1 MIDIK
6 ILRENP
12 DVVRTGLTT
21 RGRDVKIVDEFLALD
36 EKWRKTVTE
45 LGDLRA
51 AQNEFSK
58 ALALSP
64 SNGRDIE
71 EAKKKKEEV
80 KIAEVRLASLEAE
93 RDALLQQFPN
103 VPSADTPSGKSDAD
117 NVVLREVGTKPQFAF
132 EPKDYLTIAEALGI
146 IDIKKA
152 AEVSGS
158 RFGYLKGK
166 AALLEFALV
175 QYAMSVLV
183 KKGFVPVVPPV
194 MIKPEPFM
202 GMGRL
207 TADQK
212 EERYH
217 LAADDL
223 YLVGSAEHTIGPI
236 HMNETLRAAELPKRY
251 VAFSTCFRR
260 EAGSYG
266 KDTKGILRVHQFDKV
281 EMFAFSAPEK
291 SEEEH
296 LFLLSCQEELLA
308 GLGLPYRVVQICGG
322 DMGWTDAKAYDC
334 ETWLPGQAAGKGEYR
349 ETNSC
354 SNTTDFQARGI
365 NCRYS
370 GLEQGR
376 GVHQYVHM
384 LNATGFAIGRILIA
398 IIENYQTEDG
408 DFAIPEVLKP
418 YMAV

>member
-1 MIDIK
+1 MIDIVF
-6 ILRENP
+6 LRDNP
-12 DVVRTGLTT
+12 DAVRSGLAR
-21 RGRDVKIVDEFLALD
+21 RGIDAARVGEFLALD
-36 EKWRKTVTE
+36 GKWREAVTS

-51 AQNEFSK
+51 VQNGFSK
-58 ALALSP
+58 A
-64 SNGRDIE
+64 RDTE
-71 EAKKKKEEV
+71 NAKKKKEEV
-80 KIAEVRLASLEAE
+80 KAAEASLAALESE
-93 RDALLQQFPN
+93 RDLLLQKFPN
-103 VPSADTPSGKSDAD
+103 IPASDTPDGKSDAD
-117 NVVLREVGTKPQFAF
+117 NVVLREIGVKPQFAF
-132 EPKDYLTIAEALGI
+132 AAKDYLTIAEAQGV
-146 IDIKKA
+146 IDVKKA

-158 RFGYLKGK
+158 RFGYLKGR

-175 QYAMSVLV
+175 QYAMGVLV

-207 TADQK
+207 AADQK
-212 EERYH
+212 DERYH
-217 LAADDL
+217 VDSDDL
-223 YLVGSAEHTIGPI
+223 YLVGSAEHTLGPI

-266 KDTKGILRVHQFDKV
+266 KDTKGILRTHQFDKV

-296 LFLLSCQEELLA
+296 LFLLSCQEELLSS
-308 GLGLPYRVVQICGG
+308 LGLPYRVVRICAG

-334 ETWLPGQAAGKGEYR
+334 ETWLPGQNGGEGEYR

-365 NCRYS
+365 ACKQDK
-370 GLEQGR
+370 GG
-376 GVHQYVHM
+376 YVHM

-398 IIENYQTEDG
+398 IIENYQTADG
-408 DFAIPEVLKP
+408 DFEIPEVLKP
-418 YMAV
+418 YMAG